1 MGKLSIKQGSTSAE
15 LQICKFNSKT
25 DLRFKENDIN
35 QVIINCEEGKVKI
48 HNQIKSKLNIPKDNT
63 VIINNNK
70 TNKVKSK

>member
-25 DLRFKENDIN
+25 DLRLKENDVN

-48 HNQIKSKLNIPKDNT
+48 HS
-63 VIINNNK
+63 
-70 TNKVKSK
+70 